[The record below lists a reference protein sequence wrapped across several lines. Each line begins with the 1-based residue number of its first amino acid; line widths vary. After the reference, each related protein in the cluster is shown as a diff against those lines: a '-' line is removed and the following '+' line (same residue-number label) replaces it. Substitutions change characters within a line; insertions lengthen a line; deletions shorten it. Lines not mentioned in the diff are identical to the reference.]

1 MVLASTGMEAPVKEY
16 PPVQLERSRE
26 KKARNKKQ
34 GVKAKERMG
43 LLAIGLCMLFLLF
56 TAVKGG

>member
-1 MVLASTGMEAPVKEY
+1 M
-16 PPVQLERSRE
+16 QLERSRE

-56 TAVKGG
+56 TAVKGV